1 MKYRFI
7 TGGSILNQDIKKML
21 KIVTICDILVAVLV
35 FAVLFININNYVI
48 SLIAVLGIFTAVLNF
63 YLSTITANFV
73 LINKSSNKSL
83 IVFSSIFR
91 VVLVCA
97 VSIVLYKIYKYY
109 LIAYIGGYSAHF
121 IALIIYGLLLKNNS
135 GRE

>member
-1 MKYRFI
+1 M
-7 TGGSILNQDIKKML
+7 NQDIKKML
-21 KIVTICDILVAVLV
+21 KIVTICDILVAILV

-63 YLSTITANFV
+63 YLSTVTANFV

-97 VSIVLYKIYKYY
+97 ISIILYKIYKYY